1 MSGEGTGGPED
12 VLHVVL
18 ADDHAPTRE
27 AVRLS
32 LEARSCEVLAE
43 AADGPGA
50 VAAAKAHHP
59 DVCLL
64 DIHMPGSGITAAWEI
79 TRALPGTAVVVLTA
93 SADDDDLFEALR
105 AGASGYLLKEM
116 DPDRLVPTLR
126 RVLAGE
132 TVLPRRVVQRMAEEF
147 QARPR
152 RRLAPRAKAALER
165 LTSRES
171 EILDLMAAGMS
182 TEEIADRLFVAPVT
196 VRTHVSGILRK
207 LRVPDR
213 EAAVR
218 FSRGIADPR

>member
-1 MSGEGTGGPED
+1 MSGEGTGGPDD

-105 AGASGYLLKEM
+105 AGASGYLLK
-116 DPDRLVPTLR
+116 DTSVDQIIFALR
-126 RVLAGE
+126 QAVGGGMYLPPSVAEEVLAFFRA
-132 TVLPRRVVQRMAEEF
+132 V
-147 QARPR
+147 RPR
-152 RRLAPRAKAALER
+152 RTYDLSPRE
-165 LTSRES
+165 
-171 EILDLMAAGMS
+171 
-182 TEEIADRLFVAPVT
+182 TEVLQQMCRGYGRKEIADHLGISPHT
-196 VRTHVSGILRK
+196 VDKHVRSIYQKLHVNSGIQ
-207 LRVPDR
+207 
-213 EAAVR
+213 AVAKA
-218 FSRGIADPR
+218 FQEQIV